1 MLADLLKANGHELAL
16 NLLDVGAVPLD
27 SEPEPYQRLLATFPS
42 SRLDAFELDA
52 ALCEKLNR
60 EAAPN
65 VRYHCCALGRT
76 EEKRT
81 LYNTRHPMCTSL
93 YPPDERLADLYGNL
107 DMVRLESTSAIDTV
121 SLDRFAREQALSPPD
136 FVKIDVQGAELEILQ
151 GGASCL
157 SNVLLVVCE
166 VEFIPIYRGQP
177 LYGDVAAWL
186 GARGLLLNKFL
197 GMAGRVLKPFALHG
211 STGYPAQFMWTDA
224 VFVRD
229 LTAADSLTAIQLLKL
244 AVLLDTYESCDAAH
258 HLLRCYDRR
267 EDDDMADI
275 YLAELKKA
283 GVWTV
288 AQQGKD

>member
-1 MLADLLKANGHELAL
+1 MLFR
-16 NLLDVGAVPLD
+16 
-27 SEPEPYQRLLATFPS
+27 S
-42 SRLDAFELDA
+42 
-52 ALCEKLNR
+52 
-60 EAAPN
+60 
-65 VRYHCCALGRT
+65 
-76 EEKRT
+76 
-81 LYNTRHPMCTSL
+81 
-93 YPPDERLADLYGNL
+93 
-107 DMVRLESTSAIDTV
+107 
-121 SLDRFAREQALSPPD
+121 
-136 FVKIDVQGAELEILQ
+136 
-151 GGASCL
+151 
-157 SNVLLVVCE
+157 
-166 VEFIPIYRGQP
+166 
-177 LYGDVAAWL
+177 
-186 GARGLLLNKFL
+186 LNKFL